1 MTSLQT
7 ASRNQPPKAVR
18 FYPGTKL
25 HDGLKPLSKL
35 VEEPLVHIFNH
46 QIRNKAEYIKFLSDM
61 IVHHKL
67 NAEVALQHVGS
78 NIDRLI
84 QKLVISKQNFSSRG
98 APMLVCG
105 GGKGYFLPPSAMV
118 VLKKLRVWIDEI
130 DVHTHFV
137 EEICI

>member
-35 VEEPLVHIFNH
+35 VEEPLVHVFNH
-46 QIRNKAEYIKFLSDM
+46 QIHNKAEFIKFLCDM
-61 IVHHKL
+61 IVKHKL

-84 QKLVISKQNFSSRG
+84 QKLVVSKQNFSSRG
-98 APMLVCG
+98 APMLECG
-105 GGKGYFLPPSAMV
+105 GGKGYFLPPSAMAV
-118 VLKKLRVWIDEI
+118 
-130 DVHTHFV
+130 
-137 EEICI
+137 